1 MANTYDEKILSSFGK
16 RSTEANSS
24 IPNGIFVV
32 DPNKVINSDNN
43 IIPRYVKQEDLVM
56 YANLTARL
64 NPDSAIV
71 NNGDGEKSKIITI
84 GQIGVNFMNPLE
96 RAVKNNDG
104 TIDFSKKRN
113 KGVFTTDWSDFF
125 TTNSD
130 QEGFFDPETFG
141 ITSIDVSHNASMTPI
156 IKIEFVDVQ
165 GRTLLERGNDP
176 TNPYN
181 IFYRF
186 PYPLFSL
193 TIKGYY
199 GKGIE
204 YPLSMTKTSTT
215 FDSSTGNYIIR
226 AEFLSRTFSI
236 YNNFLMVYAY
246 LAPYMYQIGDANSGD
261 YLGKRLLKGLY
272 QKQNK
277 KYEKKYGV
285 TAKFVDGNWVV
296 TGPNEK
302 SINEFKKHQF
312 VKYPSILDM
321 IRTSSVLN
329 KNELAYA
336 NELNETNK
344 DRGVALEVYAKL
356 EEKFDQAIRKE
367 IPVWG
372 KKLVQDKR
380 NTGDYY
386 LNENLL
392 SRLNNGSVANLSNQ
406 TMANETGANKI
417 DPYLLIR
424 EYSET
429 VTIELE
435 KFSGSDYKTSEGV
448 NVNLKQNIINDI
460 KLELTAAKGFKN
472 ETSYIQKLN
481 SSNLKTIFNDDLI
494 LFNNTSLRD
503 SDSLKNVYF
512 SEVFFKKIHKIIIKN
527 LINFFE
533 KADSVT
539 EDQLFFNLKE
549 KIGFVPNIDNVIRI
563 LMNNMQVFLTLLN
576 LSALNSFRQIKDDD
590 SREKMQS
597 LFGEYEIDIDNP
609 DIKKFYP
616 FPNYFQKELD
626 IESNTYVFKKTYP
639 GNKNTKHWFE
649 VQFTEE
655 IFRALTRMKTV
666 YGGENINNI
675 DPYDNQTQIYYEN
688 LRNQT
693 VLTASNQIKGLIS
706 SLLVINNLNPYDTQQ
721 TPIETVYEFVD
732 KLMLFSGFANTE
744 TEKINP
750 KLIDML
756 ATHEFSMLEDSVRNA
771 DKTSL
776 SVFYT
781 NINNK
786 IKTAAGTTETYY
798 DAFARTMAGS
808 DTNSTG
814 LVNNINNVIVQIT
827 QLLNKQY
834 TITELNMTKQKIEGY
849 INSATNLETFK
860 TLYDY
865 DPLEYKSRKNPNTP
879 ERLHAVFFNG
889 LNMHDQIEGN
899 DPNLSTL
906 AAEIK
911 ANYTKPTKNTSGYLQ
926 SFDVDVESYPLDFKI
941 DNKVSTNKE
950 NSNAL
955 AISVKTDAINP
966 GLIPNKKIKDQ
977 TKYSKILI

>member
-16 RSTEANSS
+16 RSKEANSS

-71 NNGDGEKSKIITI
+71 NGGDGSPNKVITI

-96 RAVKNNDG
+96 RADKNDDG
-104 TIDFSKKRN
+104 TINFAKKRN

-125 TTNSD
+125 TTNSG

-193 TIKGYY
+193 TVKGYY

-246 LAPYMYQIGDANSGD
+246 LAPYMYKIGDANSDD
-261 YLGKRLLKGLY
+261 YLGKRLLRGLY
-272 QKQNK
+272 QKQNQ
-277 KYEKKYGV
+277 KYAKNLGV
-285 TAKFVDGNWVV
+285 TV
-296 TGPNEK
+296 TPDKILGPEK
-302 SINEFKKHQF
+302 GIAEFRKHEF
-312 VKYPSILDM
+312 IKYPSILDM

-329 KNELAYA
+329 QDELYY
-336 NELNETNK
+336 NDQLKKINN
-344 DRGVALEVYAKL
+344 DRSVALNAYSIL
-356 EEKFDQAIRKE
+356 EDIFNSSIKTQ
-367 IPVWG
+367 IPEWK
-372 KKLVQDKR
+372 KKLTQDKR
-380 NTGDYY
+380 NVDNYY
-386 LNENLL
+386 LSENLL
-392 SRLNNGSVANLSNQ
+392 VRLNTENLADLSNQ
-406 TMANETGANKI
+406 TMSNETGGNKI
-417 DPYLLIR
+417 DPYNLIR
-424 EYSET
+424 GYSEKLIEQ
-429 VTIELE
+429 IEL
-435 KFSGSDYKTSEGV
+435 FSGVEYTRTDNDEKITY
-448 NVNLKQNIINDI
+448 VNLKENIINDI
-460 KLELTAAKGFKN
+460 KSELTVGKGFKN
-472 ETSYIQKLN
+472 EASYTQKLDSN
-481 SSNLKTIFNDDLI
+481 NLKTIFNDDLI
-494 LFNNTSLRD
+494 LFNNTSIRD
-503 SDSLKNVYF
+503 IDNLKTIYF
-512 SEVFFKKIHKIIIKN
+512 SEAFFKKVHKIIVKN

-539 EDQLFFNLKE
+539 EDDLFFQLKE

-576 LSALNSFRQIKDDD
+576 LAALNSFRQIADDAT
-590 SREKMQS
+590 RKKIQS
-597 LFGEYEIDIDNP
+597 LFGEYEIDIDSP
-609 DIKKFYP
+609 DIEKFYP

-626 IESNTYVFKKTYP
+626 TNSDTYVFKKTYP
-639 GNKNTKHWFE
+639 GNNNTSHWFE

-655 IFRALTRMKTV
+655 IFRALRDMKAA
-666 YGGENINNI
+666 YKGGKNTN
-675 DPYDNQTQIYYEN
+675 PYSDQAQIYYEKK
-688 LRNQT
+688 RNE
-693 VLTASNQIKGLIS
+693 TAIIPSNQIRGLIS
-706 SLLVINNLNPYDTQQ
+706 SLLVINNLNSYDTQQ

-732 KLMLFSGFANTE
+732 KLMLFSGFANATTE
-744 TEKINP
+744 EINTN
-750 KLIDML
+750 LIDML

-776 SVFYT
+776 SVFYA

-786 IKTAAGTTETYY
+786 IKTIGTETHY

-808 DTNSTG
+808 DTNSIG
-814 LVNNINNVIVQIT
+814 LVNNINNIIPQIT
-827 QLLNKQY
+827 KLLDKQY
-834 TITELNMTKQKIEGY
+834 TISELNVTKEKIEGY
-849 INSATNLETFK
+849 INSATNLQTFK

-865 DPLEYKSRKNPNTP
+865 YPLEYKSRKNITTP

-906 AAEIK
+906 SEEIK
-911 ANYTKPTKNTSGYLQ
+911 ANYTKPTKNTDGYLNL
-926 SFDVDVESYPLDFKI
+926 SNEIDLKKYPLNFKI
-941 DNKVSTNKE
+941 DNKVDANKE

-955 AISVKTDAINP
+955 AISVKTDEINP
-966 GLIPNKKIKDQ
+966 QLKANKKINSQ

>member
-1 MANTYDEKILSSFGK
+1 MGNTYDEKILCNVANLT
-16 RSTEANSS
+16 TEVNK
-24 IPNGIFVV
+24 PKKPGIFVV
-32 DPNKVINSDNN
+32 DPNKVINSDND
-43 IIPRYVKQEDLVM
+43 IIPRYIKQEDLVM

-71 NNGDGEKSKIITI
+71 DSGDRSGSKVFTI

-96 RAVKNNDG
+96 KADKNNDG
-104 TIDFSKKRN
+104 TINFAKKRN

-125 TTNSD
+125 TTNNEQD
-130 QEGFFDPETFG
+130 GFFDPETFG
-141 ITSIDVSHNASMTPI
+141 ITSIDVSHNAAMTPI

-246 LAPYMYQIGDANSGD
+246 LAPYMYKIGDND
-261 YLGKRLLKGLY
+261 YLGKRLLKALY
-272 QKQNK
+272 KKQNR
-277 KYEKKYGV
+277 KYAKKYGD
-285 TAKFVDGNWVV
+285 TD
-296 TGPNEK
+296 EY
-302 SINEFKKHQF
+302 KKHEF
-312 VKYPSILDM
+312 TKYPSIMDM
-321 IRTSSVLN
+321 IRTNTALGRNEFAYADTFTGINNDRSKALNAYSVL
-329 KNELAYA
+329 E
-336 NELNETNK
+336 EIF
-344 DRGVALEVYAKL
+344 DR
-356 EEKFDQAIRKE
+356 AIKTQ
-367 IPVWG
+367 IPEWR
-372 KKLVQDKR
+372 KKLVEDNRSSGK
-380 NTGDYY
+380 YY
-386 LNENLL
+386 LNDNLMNRLKDGSISGL
-392 SRLNNGSVANLSNQ
+392 SSASDA
-406 TMANETGANKI
+406 MAKEDGNKI
-417 DPYLLIR
+417 NPYLLIK
-424 EYSET
+424 EYSENLE
-429 VTIELE
+429 VKINELS
-435 KFSGSDYKTSEGV
+435 FSSNTEGK
-448 NVNLKQNIINDI
+448 NTLITNIINDI
-460 KLELTAAKGFKN
+460 KSEFIGDKGFDN
-472 ETSYIQKLN
+472 EKSYLEQL
-481 SSNLKTIFNDDLI
+481 SSNNLKTIFNDDLI
-494 LFNNTSLRD
+494 LFNNTSSKD
-503 SDSLKNVYF
+503 INILKNVYF
-512 SEVFFKKIHKIIIKN
+512 SDVFFRKAHRIIIKN

-539 EDQLFFNLKE
+539 EDQLFFQLKDT
-549 KIGFVPNIDNVIRI
+549 IGFVPNIDNVIRI

-576 LSALNSFRQIKDDD
+576 LSALNSFRQIADDE
-590 SREKMQS
+590 SRGKIQS

-616 FPNYFQKELD
+616 FPNYYQKELD
-626 IESNTYVFKKTYP
+626 ITSDTYVFKKTYP
-639 GNKNTKHWFE
+639 GNKNTNHWFE

-655 IFRALTRMKTV
+655 IFRALKAMGDLTKDTIHSHDSESNEEKV
-666 YGGENINNI
+666 VN
-675 DPYDNQTQIYYEN
+675 EN
-688 LRNQT
+688 LINENNQI
-693 VLTASNQIKGLIS
+693 VSNQIRGLIS
-706 SLLVINNLNPYDTQQ
+706 SLLVINNINSYDKQQ

-732 KLMLFSGFANTE
+732 KLMLFSGFANTT

-756 ATHEFSMLEDSVRNA
+756 TTHEFSMLEDSVRKA

-786 IKTAAGTTETYY
+786 IKKINGTETHY

-808 DTNSTG
+808 ATNSTG
-814 LVNNINNVIVQIT
+814 LVSNINNMI
-827 QLLNKQY
+827 LLIKQTLDKQY
-834 TITELNMTKQKIEGY
+834 TISELNIVKQRIEGY
-849 INSATNLETFK
+849 INSATNLKTFK
-860 TLYDY
+860 ALYDY
-865 DPLEYKSRKNPNTP
+865 NPLEYKSRKNINAP
-879 ERLHAVFFNG
+879 ERLHSVFFNG
-889 LNMHDQIEGN
+889 LDIHDQIEGN

-906 AAEIK
+906 STEIK
-911 ANYTKPTKNTSGYLQ
+911 DNHTGPNRSTNGYLTKK
-926 SFDVDVESYPLDFKI
+926 FDLGKFPLDFKI

-955 AISVKTDAINP
+955 AISVKTEGINR
-966 GLIPNKKIKDQ
+966 LLLKANTDKKSK

>member
-1 MANTYDEKILSSFGK
+1 MANTYDEKILSNFGK
-16 RSTEANSS
+16 RSTEAN
-24 IPNGIFVV
+24 NTRGIFVV

-71 NNGDGEKSKIITI
+71 NSNDGSPNKVITI

-96 RAVKNNDG
+96 RADKNDDG
-104 TIDFSKKRN
+104 TINFAKKRN

-125 TTNSD
+125 TTNSG

-193 TIKGYY
+193 TVKGYY

-246 LAPYMYQIGDANSGD
+246 LAPYMYKIGDESSDD
-261 YLGKRLLKGLY
+261 YLGKRLLRGLY
-272 QKQNK
+272 QKQNQQYAK
-277 KYEKKYGV
+277 NLGV
-285 TAKFVDGNWVV
+285 TV
-296 TGPNEK
+296 TPDKIAGPEK
-302 SINEFKKHQF
+302 GVTEFKKHEF
-312 VKYPSILDM
+312 IKYPSILDM
-321 IRTSSVLN
+321 IRTSTLLN
-329 KNELAYA
+329 KQELYYDE
-336 NELNETNK
+336 ELKKINN
-344 DRGVALEVYAKL
+344 DRSVALNVYSTL
-356 EEKFDQAIRKE
+356 EDKFNSSIKTQ
-367 IPVWG
+367 IPEWK
-372 KKLVQDKR
+372 KKLTQDKR
-380 NTGDYY
+380 NVDNYY
-386 LNENLL
+386 LSENLL
-392 SRLNNGSVANLSNQ
+392 VRLNNGSITDLSNQ
-406 TMANETGANKI
+406 TMAKETGGNKI
-417 DPYLLIR
+417 NPYLLIK
-424 EYSET
+424 EYSDVV
-429 VTIELE
+429 VTELE
-435 KFSGSDYKTSEGV
+435 KFSGSDYKTTDDK
-448 NVNLKQNIINDI
+448 NVSLKQNIIDDI
-460 KLELTAAKGFKN
+460 KSELTAAKGFKN
-472 ETSYIQKLN
+472 EASYTQKLDSN
-481 SSNLKTIFNDDLI
+481 NLKTIFNDDLI
-494 LFNNTSLRD
+494 LFNNTSIRD
-503 SDSLKNVYF
+503 IDNLKTIYF
-512 SEVFFKKIHKIIIKN
+512 SEAFFKKVHKIIVKN

-539 EDQLFFNLKE
+539 EDDLFFQLKE

-576 LSALNSFRQIKDDD
+576 LAALNSFRQIADDAT
-590 SREKMQS
+590 RKKIQS
-597 LFGEYEIDIDNP
+597 LFGEYEIDIDSP
-609 DIKKFYP
+609 DIEKFYP

-626 IESNTYVFKKTYP
+626 TNSDTYVFKKTYP
-639 GNKNTKHWFE
+639 GNNNTSHWFE

-655 IFRALTRMKTV
+655 IFRALERMKKA
-666 YGGENINNI
+666 YAGGKTNT
-675 DPYDNQTQIYYEN
+675 YDDQTEIYQEN
-688 LRNQT
+688 LKNK
-693 VLTASNQIKGLIS
+693 TALIRSNQIRGLIS
-706 SLLVINNLNPYDTQQ
+706 SLLVINNLNSYDTQQ

-732 KLMLFSGFANTE
+732 KLMLFSGFANATTE
-744 TEKINP
+744 EINTN
-750 KLIDML
+750 LIDML

-776 SVFYT
+776 SVFYA
-781 NINNK
+781 NIDNK
-786 IKTAAGTTETYY
+786 IKTIGTETHY

-808 DTNSTG
+808 DTNSIG
-814 LVNNINNVIVQIT
+814 LVNNINNIIPQIT
-827 QLLNKQY
+827 KLLDKQY
-834 TITELNMTKQKIEGY
+834 TISELNVTKEKIEGY
-849 INSATNLETFK
+849 INSATNLQTFK

-865 DPLEYKSRKNPNTP
+865 YPLEYKSRKNITTP

-906 AAEIK
+906 SEEIK
-911 ANYTKPTKNTSGYLQ
+911 ANYKTPDKFTNGYITYKIDFGKYKL
-926 SFDVDVESYPLDFKI
+926 EFKI
-941 DNKVSTNKE
+941 DNKVDTNKE
-950 NSNAL
+950 SSNAL
-955 AISVKTDAINP
+955 AISVKTEAINP
-966 GLIPNKKIKDQ
+966 NLFNGLNGKPDKKIKGQ
-977 TKYSKILI
+977 TQYSKILI

>member
-1 MANTYDEKILSSFGK
+1 
-16 RSTEANSS
+16 
-24 IPNGIFVV
+24 
-32 DPNKVINSDNN
+32 
-43 IIPRYVKQEDLVM
+43 M

-71 NNGDGEKSKIITI
+71 NGGDDYKLITI

-96 RAVKNNDG
+96 RADKNNDG
-104 TIDFSKKRN
+104 TINFAKKRN

-125 TTNSD
+125 TTNSN

-193 TIKGYY
+193 TVKGYY

-246 LAPYMYQIGDANSGD
+246 LAPYMYKIGDANSDD
-261 YLGKRLLKGLY
+261 YLGKKLLKGLY

-277 KYEKKYGV
+277 KYEKEYGV
-285 TAKFVDGNWVV
+285 KAKLVDGEWVV
-296 TGPNEK
+296 TGDVSEDK
-302 SINEFKKHQF
+302 KNEFRKHQF

-329 KNELAYA
+329 TDERSYAEELKK
-336 NELNETNK
+336 TNK
-344 DRGVALEVYAKL
+344 DREAALESYAKL
-356 EEKFDQAIRKE
+356 DDIFNRSIKKE
-367 IPVWG
+367 IPVWK
-372 KKLVQDKR
+372 KKLVQDKK
-380 NTGDYY
+380 NTGNYY

-392 SRLNNGSVANLSNQ
+392 SRLNNQSIIDLSNQ
-406 TMANETGANKI
+406 TMSKEDNTKI
-417 DPYLLIR
+417 NPYLLIK
-424 EYSET
+424 EYSEVV
-429 VTIELE
+429 VTELE
-435 KFSGSDYKTSEGV
+435 KFSGSDYKTIEGT

-460 KLELTAAKGFKN
+460 KSELTGLKGFKN
-472 ETSYIQKLN
+472 QISYTQKLN
-481 SSNLKTIFNDDLI
+481 SNDLKTIFNDDLI

-503 SDSLKNVYF
+503 IDSLNNVYF
-512 SEVFFKKIHKIIIKN
+512 SEVFFEKIHKIIIKN
-527 LINFFE
+527 VISFFE
-533 KADSVT
+533 KADSIS
-539 EDQLFFNLKE
+539 EDELFFQLKE

-576 LSALNSFRQIKDDD
+576 LSALNSFRQIAEDE

-616 FPNYFQKELD
+616 FPNYFKKELD
-626 IESNTYVFKKTYP
+626 TASNTEVFKKTYP
-639 GNKNTKHWFE
+639 GNAKTKHWFE

-655 IFRALTRMKTV
+655 IFRALERMQGV
-666 YGGENINNI
+666 YKKGEGGKVTN
-675 DPYDNQTQIYYEN
+675 PYSDQEEIYFEN
-688 LRNQT
+688 LRNKT
-693 VLTASNQIKGLIS
+693 VETVSNKIRGLTS
-706 SLLVINNLNPYDTQQ
+706 SLLVINNLNSYDTQQ

-732 KLMLFSGFANTE
+732 KLMLFSGFANTA

-776 SVFYT
+776 NLFYT

-786 IKTAAGTTETYY
+786 IKTIGTETRY

-814 LVNNINNVIVQIT
+814 LVNNINNMIVEIT
-827 QLLNKQY
+827 QLLDKQY
-834 TITELNMTKQKIEGY
+834 TISELNITKQKIEGY
-849 INSATNLETFK
+849 VNSATNLQTFK

-879 ERLHAVFFNG
+879 ERLRAVFFNG

-906 AAEIK
+906 SAEIK
-911 ANYTKPTKNTSGYLQ
+911 ANYKKPTKNTNGYLNL
-926 SFDVDVESYPLDFKI
+926 SNEVDLNTYSLNFKI

-955 AISVKTDAINP
+955 AISVKTDEINP
-966 GLIPNKKIKDQ
+966 DLKADKKIKDQ